1 MEDVQTAEAP
11 PVVKAPR
18 KPRPSELA
26 AKAAKAAGKKAVKPK
41 AKPAKKKAKKA
52 TRAGAVVRKAKKAA
66 KGKTKSKA
74 PARKLV
80 RTARLDLRCTPS
92 ERALA
97 IGLAKKKDT
106 TVTDLVMQVLRKM
119 K

>member
-26 AKAAKAAGKKAVKPK
+26 AKVAKAAGKKAVKP
-41 AKPAKKKAKKA
+41 AKKKAAPKRKPVKKA
-52 TRAGAVVRKAKKAA
+52 VKKAA